1 MRTTQWLWPQDPLP
15 GDFHGQRSLVN
26 YSSRDHRVGHHWAT
40 DTFSFP
46 LMTVS
51 TTNGHAF
58 PAPPTP
64 QITLHIK
71 NYQNSL
77 GKCLIPE
84 LSQGRYKVSLQHF
97 VSGNRWELNEGGGNL
112 KGHRNQFH
120 RFPLAT
126 LYAEYIMKNA
136 WLDEA
141 QAGKI
146 ARRNIK

>member
-26 YSSRDHRVGHHWAT
+26 YSSRDHRVGHHWAI

-97 VSGNRWELNEGGGNL
+97 VSGNRWELNEGWGGTS
-112 KGHRNQFH
+112 KDIGTSFTGFH
-120 RFPLAT
+120 WPPYMQST
-126 LYAEYIMKNA
+126 SWKMHGWMKHK
-136 WLDEA
+136 LERLP
-141 QAGKI
+141 GEI
-146 ARRNIK
+146 